1 VKVRS
6 ESFATAAKKSLNSI
20 IKYLPIEQKDSIKYM
35 PIEQKD
41 SIIQYLPIEQKVFR
55 VPVGVKVVLF

>member
-1 VKVRS
+1 MKVRS

-20 IKYLPIEQKDSIKYM
+20 IKYM

>member
-1 VKVRS
+1 MKVRS

-20 IKYLPIEQKDSIKYM
+20 IKYM
-35 PIEQKD
+35 
-41 SIIQYLPIEQKVFR
+41 PIEQKVFR